1 MKTKRKDFTN
11 TSKYSVLCEK
21 TLCYPMEYSIK
32 KAMGLE
38 EEMFASRRN
47 TYNPHGR
54 YDAVKKTMHVSIT
67 GELYAS
73 FATKKKNRALFRKR
87 ECMRVSCIKCI
98 SKMNFTER
106 RVGVL
111 LKKLSTS
118 FLNVYLCILSK
129 GHPD

>member
-1 MKTKRKDFTN
+1 
-11 TSKYSVLCEK
+11 
-21 TLCYPMEYSIK
+21 MEYSIK

-73 FATKKKNRALFRKR
+73 FATKKKK
-87 ECMRVSCIKCI
+87 
-98 SKMNFTER
+98 
-106 RVGVL
+106 
-111 LKKLSTS
+111 
-118 FLNVYLCILSK
+118 
-129 GHPD
+129 